1 MPNRY
6 TQLPLT
12 KAIEGMTLSDDVLD
26 TKGNVLLPGGTVL
39 TAALLASLERHGID
53 MVAIAG
59 PGLSPADSQAD
70 LERHIARLARL
81 FRVPGSVTNNAPGS
95 TGALPE
101 AQALVAATDVLHQ
114 YVLNFRLGQTS

>member
-39 TAALLASLERHGID
+39 TAALLASLERHAID

-70 LERHIARLARL
+70 LERHIARLTHL
-81 FRVPGSVTNNAPGS
+81 FRVPGSTRAP
-95 TGALPE
+95 PE

-114 YVLNFRLGQTS
+114 YVLNFRLGQSS